1 VARAFWRLFFPMLYA
16 FLRVTDPFWLRV
28 TERRG
33 LVNTVELFVVGRRS
47 GRERRVMLGLL
58 AVGDRRYLGMPT
70 PKRPGSTTLRRPG
83 KGAGGRRPG
92 SHGRPRDPHPA
103 RRRAGCCGR
112 GGLAP
117 HPFPVDIAYRLARAS
132 IGHDGVFFRIE
143 ALDGAP
149 IPLPARARRV

>member
-1 VARAFWRLFFPMLYA
+1 MLYA

-33 LVNTVELFVVGRRS
+33 LVNTVELFVVGRQTGS
-47 GRERRVMLGLL
+47 ERRVMLGLL
-58 AVGDRRYLGMPT
+58 AVGDRRYLGHANAEAAWPYDLAAAGQGRLVVVGQAPMVVRAT
-70 PKRPGSTTLRRPG
+70 RIQPGDEQDAAVEAASRQ
-83 KGAGGRRPG
+83 
-92 SHGRPRDPHPA
+92 
-103 RRRAGCCGR
+103 
-112 GGLAP
+112 